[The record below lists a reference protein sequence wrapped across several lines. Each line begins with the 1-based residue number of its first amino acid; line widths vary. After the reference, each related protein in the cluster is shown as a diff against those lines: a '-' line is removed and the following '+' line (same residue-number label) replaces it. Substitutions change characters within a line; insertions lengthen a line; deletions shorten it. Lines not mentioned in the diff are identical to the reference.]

1 MIKEEMCRVENQA
14 GRKMATRRWKSLGI
28 KPKAQQK
35 WKSQLCFQGEHTRF
49 PDVDINELNTFCL

>member
-35 WKSQLCFQGEHTRF
+35 WKSQLCFKVSILTSQMW
-49 PDVDINELNTFCL
+49 ISMS